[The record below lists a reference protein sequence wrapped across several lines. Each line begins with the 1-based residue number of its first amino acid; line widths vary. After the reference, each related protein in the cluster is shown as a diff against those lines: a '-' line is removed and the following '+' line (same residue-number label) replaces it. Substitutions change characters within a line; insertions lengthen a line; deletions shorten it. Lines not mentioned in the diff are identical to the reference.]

1 MKHEAPS
8 VFAVKGMHCAAC
20 ANIIERTVRKLDGI
34 TDATA
39 NYGTESLSLTL
50 TDGGIDASRIR
61 DVLKPLG
68 YELVIPEPKTASTEA
83 NVGTDPGL
91 ADKLAEV
98 GALRNK
104 VIVSVPLIAV
114 SAGIMAW
121 DLAAAYGLLPGNQVI
136 SEFFHHLL
144 PLMAT
149 YMLFVVG
156 LPYLKGLFRFV
167 RYGAANMDTLIGL
180 GTSVAFLYSF
190 VLTAFEE
197 PLSAYLDTSHTYYDV
212 TIIVVGFITLGKFL
226 EARAKLRTGDA
237 IRRLLGLQ
245 AKSALVLRDGI
256 EREIPIGEVVVG
268 DELMI
273 RPGTKVP
280 VDGVVVSGSSFVDE
294 SMVSGEPLPVGKSAD
309 ASLIG
314 GTMNTTGSLTMRAT
328 KVGADTVLAGIV
340 RMVEAAQGS
349 KAPVQ
354 ALADR
359 ISAIFVPVVL
369 VIGVA
374 ALGSWL
380 FFGVPAL
387 GFDTALS
394 FGLASFVGVLVIACP
409 CALGL
414 ATPTA
419 IIVSVGKGAAN
430 GILVK
435 DAASLEKL
443 AGVDTVVVDKTGTLT
458 IGKPELSDVVVYS
471 DRSPDD
477 VLAVLAAL
485 ERHSEHP
492 IAHAISVAARERSL
506 ELPIASGFEVI
517 EGRGIRATID
527 GTEYFAGSPLL
538 MTSLALTADAE
549 AIETGTKQGKTPVL
563 LASKSAILA
572 LAWVGD
578 KVKPDAAK
586 AVADLRSRGLKVV
599 MLTGDSEHT
608 ARHVAAQVG
617 IDTVVAEVL
626 PQEKLA
632 YVKSLQSEG
641 HRVAVAGDGI
651 NDAPALAQADVG
663 IAMGS
668 GTDVAIETAGLT
680 LLNGDISKL
689 AKAVHLARQTM
700 TGIRQN
706 LFWAFAFNLIGIPLA
721 AGALYVPLGWLL
733 SPAFAGAAMAFSSV
747 AVVSNSLRLK
757 LKAL

>member
-8 VFAVKGMHCAAC
+8 VFAVKGMHCASC

-34 TDATA
+34 ADATA
-39 NYGTESLSLTL
+39 NYATESLSLTL
-50 TDGGIDASRIR
+50 SGAGTDARRIQ

-68 YELVIPEPKTASTEA
+68 YELVIPSPKAGAAETE
-83 NVGTDPGL
+83 VGTDTGL
-91 ADKLAEV
+91 ADKQAELAL
-98 GALRNK
+98 LRNK
-104 VIVSVPLIAV
+104 VIVSVPLVAL

-121 DLAAAYGLLPGNQVI
+121 DLAAAYGVLPGNHMI

-156 LPYLKGLFRFV
+156 IPYLKGLYRFV

-212 TIIVVGFITLGKFL
+212 TIIVIGFITLGKFL

-256 EREIPIGEVVVG
+256 EREVPIGEVVVG
-268 DELMI
+268 DMLI
-273 RPGTKVP
+273 IKPGAKVP
-280 VDGVVVSGSSFVDE
+280 VDGVAVGGSSFVDE
-294 SMVSGEPLPVGKSAD
+294 SMVSGEPLPVHKAAD
-309 ASLIG
+309 ASLVG

-340 RMVEAAQGS
+340 RMVETAQGS

-369 VIGVA
+369 LIAFV
-374 ALGSWL
+374 ALGGWL

-435 DAASLEKL
+435 DAASLENL
-443 AGVDTVVVDKTGTLT
+443 ASVDTVVVDKTGTLT
-458 IGKPELSDVVVYS
+458 IGKPELSEIVVYS
-471 DRSPDD
+471 GDFSG
-477 VLAVLAAL
+477 
-485 ERHSEHP
+485 RH
-492 IAHAISVAARERSL
+492 
-506 ELPIASGFEVI
+506 
-517 EGRGIRATID
+517 
-527 GTEYFAGSPLL
+527 
-538 MTSLALTADAE
+538 
-549 AIETGTKQGKTPVL
+549 
-563 LASKSAILA
+563 
-572 LAWVGD
+572 
-578 KVKPDAAK
+578 
-586 AVADLRSRGLKVV
+586 
-599 MLTGDSEHT
+599 
-608 ARHVAAQVG
+608 
-617 IDTVVAEVL
+617 
-626 PQEKLA
+626 
-632 YVKSLQSEG
+632 
-641 HRVAVAGDGI
+641 
-651 NDAPALAQADVG
+651 
-663 IAMGS
+663 
-668 GTDVAIETAGLT
+668 
-680 LLNGDISKL
+680 
-689 AKAVHLARQTM
+689 
-700 TGIRQN
+700 
-706 LFWAFAFNLIGIPLA
+706 IGGPRR
-721 AGALYVPLGWLL
+721 P
-733 SPAFAGAAMAFSSV
+733 
-747 AVVSNSLRLK
+747 
-757 LKAL
+757 